1 MVCNNSGYR
10 SGNTTVVRIII
21 IISSSSSSSSSI
33 RVECSSL
40 RLHLLLLFPV
50 DRINEN
56 LFS

>member
-21 IISSSSSSSSSI
+21 IISSSSSSSSI